1 MRTGIC
7 LKAGVLPIALF
18 VFWQGSGPAAASSE
32 ACRSLAA
39 LYARA
44 PDQLDAQAKIALQ
57 NCLATEA
64 NERSGAVQAPAPAPQ
79 NPSNAPAPQS
89 GDTPQ
94 QGEQWGDWPAS
105 PAWTE
110 HWPSPNP
117 W

>member
-1 MRTGIC
+1 MRIGIC
-7 LKAGVLPIALF
+7 LKVGVLPIALLLL
-18 VFWQGSGPAAASSE
+18 WQGTEPAAASSE

-44 PDQLDAQAKIALQ
+44 PEQLDAQAKIALQ

-64 NERSGAVQAPAPAPQ
+64 QESGTTQPSAPSYQDTSVAPAPESGNSPQ
-79 NPSNAPAPQS
+79 EERAW
-89 GDTPQ
+89 
-94 QGEQWGDWPAS
+94 GEWPEP

>member
-1 MRTGIC
+1 MRIGIC
-7 LKAGVLPIALF
+7 LKAGVLPTALLML
-18 VFWQGSGPAAASSE
+18 WQGSQPAAASSE

-44 PDQLDAQAKIALQ
+44 PDQLDAQARAALQ

-64 NERSGAVQAPAPAPQ
+64 EERSDTSV
-79 NPSNAPAPQS
+79 APAPQS
-89 GDTPQ
+89 GVAPQ
-94 QGEQWGDWPAS
+94 EERKWGEWPLP